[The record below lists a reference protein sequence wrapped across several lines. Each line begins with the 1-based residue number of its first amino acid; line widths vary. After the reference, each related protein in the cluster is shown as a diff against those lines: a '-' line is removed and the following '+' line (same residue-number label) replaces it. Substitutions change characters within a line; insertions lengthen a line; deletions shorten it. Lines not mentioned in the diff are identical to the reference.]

1 MSENQKASLSLTEQS
16 HLCARTSRQIH
27 DPHSRQAHCRSDSEW
42 EFKMKYLN
50 PNWRPSRN
58 TIGEYD

>member
-1 MSENQKASLSLTEQS
+1 MSENQKASLPHTEQNC
-16 HLCARTSRQIH
+16 LCTRSSRQILE
-27 DPHSRQAHCRSDSEW
+27 PHSRQGHGRTDSEW
-42 EFKMKYLN
+42 EFKMKHLN